1 MKTFVDK
8 PRRKC
13 LTNDTRIVRETIDRY
28 LPDFQNHY
36 QYEKQKIPG
45 LQSNLFQYEGCSLRT
60 NYLNNIQTRLTTHLH
75 KTINCM
81 LHVAEHRR
89 QLRDS
94 QTPEIFKSDIRHFL
108 RDVSYFK
115 YDIVDKIPYH
125 QIVVGDDEEVS
136 EVILEL
142 RDMGVEFVEV
152 LRSLANVLKVAD
164 HGDWVNNSLRLDIER
179 CPELHLATM
188 YELSQ
193 VNERMGFRI
202 F

>member
-1 MKTFVDK
+1 M
-8 PRRKC
+8 
-13 LTNDTRIVRETIDRY
+13 
-28 LPDFQNHY
+28 
-36 QYEKQKIPG
+36 
-45 LQSNLFQYEGCSLRT
+45 
-60 NYLNNIQTRLTTHLH
+60 
-75 KTINCM
+75 
-81 LHVAEHRR
+81 
-89 QLRDS
+89 
-94 QTPEIFKSDIRHFL
+94 
-108 RDVSYFK
+108 
-115 YDIVDKIPYH
+115 DKIPYH

-152 LRSLANVLKVAD
+152 LRSLANVLKAAD

-179 CPELHLATM
+179 RPELHLATM